1 MRHGFL
7 LIDKP
12 TGPTSHG
19 AVAMVRR
26 QLSERDIGHLGT
38 LDPAAS
44 GLLVLAVGSKALKI
58 IELFSNLTKE
68 YDAGVQF
75 GAVSST
81 YDSEGVME
89 DVQTKPGWEVPSEEL
104 IRRLIIDRY
113 TGKVRQIPPAFS
125 AIHVNGKRAHELARS
140 GQDVEIPAREVHIE
154 KCTVTRY
161 AYPEL
166 DLHVHCG
173 SGTYIR
179 SLAHDLGQDLR
190 CGAYLSALRRTNVG
204 EWSVDDAVAPDAA
217 KWTDVIP
224 LKEILAQYPKVE
236 ITDAEWED
244 VRHGRAINH
253 SIEDQTFAWHNDL
266 PVALLVP
273 TEHGC
278 RPRKV
283 L

>member
-19 AVAMVRR
+19 AVAMVRQ

-44 GLLVLAVGSKALKI
+44 GLLVLAVGSKALKV
-58 IELFSNLTKE
+58 IELFSNLSKE
-68 YDAGVQF
+68 YDAEVTF

-81 YDSEGVME
+81 YDSEGVIE
-89 DVQTKPGWEVPSEEL
+89 EVQTKPGWDVPNEEL

-113 TGKVRQIPPAFS
+113 TGKVSQIPPAFS
-125 AIHVNGKRAHELARS
+125 AVHVNGKRAHELARS
-140 GQDVEIPAREVHIE
+140 GKDVEMPTREVHIE
-154 KCTVTRY
+154 KCTITRY

-166 DLHVHCG
+166 DLHVRCG

-190 CGAYLSALRRTNVG
+190 CGAYLSALRRTAVG
-204 EWSVDDAVAPDAA
+204 DWSVENAVAPDTAT
-217 KWTDVIP
+217 WTDVMP
-224 LKEILAQYPKVE
+224 LKEVLAGYPKLE
-236 ITDAEWED
+236 LSDAEWED
-244 VRHGRAINH
+244 IRHGRTIART
-253 SIEDQTFAWHNDL
+253 IEDQTFAWHKDL
-266 PVALLVP
+266 PVALLIP
-273 TEHGC
+273 ANNGC

>member
-19 AVAMVRR
+19 AVAMVRK
-26 QLSERDIGHLGT
+26 QLAERDIGHLGT

-44 GLLVLAVGSKALKI
+44 GLLVLAVGSKALKV
-58 IELFSNLTKE
+58 IELFSNLSKE
-68 YDAGVQF
+68 YDAAVTF
-75 GAVSST
+75 GAVSTT
-81 YDSEGVME
+81 YDSEGVIE
-89 DVQTKPGWEVPSEEL
+89 EVQRKPGWDIASDEQ
-104 IRRLIIDRY
+104 IRRLIIDKY
-113 TGKVRQIPPAFS
+113 TGKVSQVPPAFS

-140 GQDVEIPAREVHIE
+140 GQDVEMPTREVQIE
-154 KCTVTRY
+154 KCTITRY

-166 DLHVHCG
+166 DLHVRCG

-190 CGAYLSALRRTNVG
+190 CGAYLSGLRRTTVG
-204 EWSVDDAVAPDAA
+204 EWSVEDSVAPDVAS
-217 KWTDVIP
+217 WTDVMP
-224 LKEILAQYPKVE
+224 LKDVLAGYPKLE
-236 ITDAEWED
+236 LSDAEWED
-244 VRHGRAINH
+244 IKHGRTIART
-253 SIEDQTFAWHNDL
+253 IEDQTFAWHNDL
-266 PVALLVP
+266 PVALLIP
-273 TEHGC
+273 ANNGC